1 MTDVLQ
7 AISGKEVRWFRAGSI
22 ALLILFLAVGA
33 FLSFRHQ
40 TGVVFPDEKEYFEL
54 AENLREHGF
63 LTWDGEDPTASRPP
77 GFVFWLA
84 ILGMVGLGWSGMVA
98 ANFAILAIGIWVL
111 SGVWFRPERKWAGR
125 FAVLLLLFCYPVTIY
140 VCSTLYPQAFCFFL
154 ISVSL
159 ALLLRS
165 AEGRWRAVVAGV
177 LMGWCTLTAPMYL
190 TWVGILALVPILR
203 FRTGGVLPAVVFVM
217 VAGLATASW
226 GIRNHQTM
234 GKFVPFST
242 NSGYNL
248 LAGNCEFTR
257 PNAGL
262 NIDLSR
268 WETEVQSRGMDEIEA
283 DAYYSAEAKRWI
295 LENPGSAA
303 AMYFQKFLN
312 YFNFRNELIVRSAG
326 SSLRDAVMFATYYS
340 LLAVLVIRLVSSWP
354 EGRTGW
360 KEWLLVLGY
369 LACAMLTSVVM
380 TRIRYRVPCDV
391 LLFFVVAPVVY
402 GTVRLMATKLVSRL
416 PGRFR

>member
-1 MTDVLQ
+1 
-7 AISGKEVRWFRAGSI
+7 
-22 ALLILFLAVGA
+22 
-33 FLSFRHQ
+33 
-40 TGVVFPDEKEYFEL
+40 
-54 AENLREHGF
+54 
-63 LTWDGEDPTASRPP
+63 
-77 GFVFWLA
+77 
-84 ILGMVGLGWSGMVA
+84 
-98 ANFAILAIGIWVL
+98 
-111 SGVWFRPERKWAGR
+111 
-125 FAVLLLLFCYPVTIY
+125 
-140 VCSTLYPQAFCFFL
+140 
-154 ISVSL
+154 
-159 ALLLRS
+159 
-165 AEGRWRAVVAGV
+165 
-177 LMGWCTLTAPMYL
+177 
-190 TWVGILALVPILR
+190 
-203 FRTGGVLPAVVFVM
+203 
-217 VAGLATASW
+217 
-226 GIRNHQTM
+226 M

-262 NIDLSR
+262 NIDLSQ

-303 AMYFQKFLN
+303 AMYFQKLLN
-312 YFNFRNELIVRSAG
+312 YFNFRNELIVKSAG

-391 LLFFVVAPVVY
+391 LLFFVLAPVVY